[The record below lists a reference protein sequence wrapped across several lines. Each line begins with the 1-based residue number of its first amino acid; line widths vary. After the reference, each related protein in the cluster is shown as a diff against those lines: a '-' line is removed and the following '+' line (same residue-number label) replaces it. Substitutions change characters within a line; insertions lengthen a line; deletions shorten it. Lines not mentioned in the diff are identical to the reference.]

1 MSSSKELLR
10 ELLQV
15 REIVVRFGGR
25 AVLIDTGMLN
35 YYQGR
40 ASALE
45 INGDQLTA
53 IYEDGRVPL
62 AEGPPN
68 HLRQGDGGQAGGR
81 QIAYAVLNQATVS
94 RSPSSSVTV
103 GR

>member
-1 MSSSKELLR
+1 M
-10 ELLQV
+10 
-15 REIVVRFGGR
+15 VRFGGR
-25 AVLIDTGMLN
+25 AVLIDTGMLS
-35 YYQGR
+35 YYNGR

-45 INGDQLTA
+45 IDGDQLTA

-62 AEGPPN
+62 
-68 HLRQGDGGQAGGR
+68 
-81 QIAYAVLNQATVS
+81 AVLNQATVS